1 MPWNRESP
9 MDQRVK
15 LVGDWMSGAYSKC
28 ELARHYGVSRPTL
41 DKWLAR
47 YAERGIDG
55 LKELSRRPHHSPH
68 QISEHVLELLIAYKR
83 EHPSWGPEK
92 LVHNLKNTHAEL
104 SWPALSTAG
113 EWLKRAGLV
122 QKRRF
127 LNRPPTGPIPLREA
141 TEPNQ
146 TWAAD
151 FKGDFALQSGQ
162 RCFPLTISDH
172 VSRFLLLCRAQSSV
186 AGAREG
192 FDWAFREYGLP
203 NVIRTDNGS
212 PFASTGV
219 SRISSLAAWFI
230 RLGIYPERIQ
240 PGRPDQNGRHER
252 MHRTLKAALLQTPEH
267 NLVQQ
272 QLAFERFRHEYNY
285 ERPHKALAM
294 KVPADVYV
302 PSSRL
307 YDGRVPEVNY
317 PSQMLVRKVRQ
328 NGSMKWK
335 GGMVFVSESLVGEA
349 LGLKEVEDEV
359 WEVYLCNYLLG
370 RLKSGENRLSNPQK
384 RKGCPRSRL

>member
-1 MPWNRESP
+1 

-15 LVGDWMSGAYSKC
+15 LIGDWLTQAFSKS

-47 YAERGIDG
+47 YEALGADG
-55 LKELSRRPHHSPH
+55 LKELSRRPHTSPS
-68 QISEHVLELLIAYKR
+68 QISEEVLDLLIAYKLK
-83 EHPSWGPEK
+83 HHSWGPEK
-92 LVHNLKNTHAEL
+92 LVHVLKRDYPNL
-104 SWPALSTAG
+104 SWPAVSTAG
-113 EWLKRAGLV
+113 DWLKRAGLV
-122 QKRRF
+122 QKRRL
-127 LNRPPTGPIPLREA
+127 LNRPPAGRNPLRDA
-141 TEPNQ
+141 TAPNQ

-151 FKGDFALQSGQ
+151 FKGDFALQTGQ
-162 RCFPLTISDH
+162 RCFPLTITDQ

-203 NVIRTDNGS
+203 DVIRTDNGS

-219 SRISSLAAWFI
+219 SRISSLSAWWI

-252 MHRTLKAALLQTPEH
+252 MHRTLKAALLQAPEH
-267 NLVQQ
+267 DLVQQ
-272 QLAFERFRHEYNY
+272 QLAFEQFRQEFNY
-285 ERPHKALAM
+285 VRPHKALGM
-294 KVPADVYV
+294 KVPADLYV
-302 PSSRL
+302 PSARH

-317 PSQMLVRKVRQ
+317 PSEMTIRKVRQ

-335 GGMVFVSESLVGEA
+335 GKMIFVSESLVGEA
-349 LGLKEVEDEV
+349 LGLTEVEDDV
-359 WEVYLCNYLLG
+359 WDVYLCAYPLG
-370 RLKSGENRLSNPQK
+370 RLKSGENRLSSLKK
-384 RKGCPRSRL
+384 RKGCLRFHL

>member
-1 MPWNRESP
+1 MPWNRASP

-15 LVGDWMSGAYSKC
+15 LIGDWQTGAYSKA

-47 YAERGIDG
+47 YKILGADG
-55 LKELSRRPHHSPH
+55 LRELSRRPHTSPF
-68 QISEHVLELLIAYKR
+68 QISEEVLDLLIAYKLKY
-83 EHPSWGPEK
+83 HSWGPEK
-92 LVHNLKNTHAEL
+92 LVHVLQRDYPQL
-104 SWPALSTAG
+104 SWPAVSTAG

-122 QKRRF
+122 RKRRF
-127 LNRPPTGPIPLREA
+127 LNRPPAGRNPLREA
-141 TEPNQ
+141 TAPNQ
-146 TWAAD
+146 IWAAD
-151 FKGDFALQSGQ
+151 FKGDFALQTGQ
-162 RCFPLTISDH
+162 RCFPLTITDH

-203 NVIRTDNGS
+203 DVIRTDNGS

-219 SRISSLAAWFI
+219 SRISSLSAWWI

-252 MHRTLKAALLQTPEH
+252 MHRTLKAALLQAPEH

-272 QLAFERFRHEYNY
+272 QLAFEQFRQEFNY
-285 ERPHKALAM
+285 VRPHKALGM
-294 KVPADVYV
+294 KVPADVYM
-302 PSSRL
+302 PSARH

-317 PSQMLVRKVRQ
+317 PSEMTIRKVRQ
-328 NGSMKWK
+328 NGKMKWK
-335 GGMVFVSESLVGEA
+335 GRMIFVSESLVGEA
-349 LGLKEVEDEV
+349 LGLTEVDDDV
-359 WEVYLCNYLLG
+359 WDVYFCTYPLG
-370 RLKSGENRLSNPQK
+370 RLKSGESHLSSLQK
-384 RKGCPRSRL
+384 RKRCPRFQL